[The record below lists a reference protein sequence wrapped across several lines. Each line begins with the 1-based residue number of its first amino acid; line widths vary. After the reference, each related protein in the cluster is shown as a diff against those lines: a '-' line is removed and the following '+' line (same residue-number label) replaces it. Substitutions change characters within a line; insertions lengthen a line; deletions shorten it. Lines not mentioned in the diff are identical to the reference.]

1 MVKLMKVSQI
11 KEEIQL
17 IAAKDQEARKL
28 EKTEEQL
35 IKRLKETYL
44 LQQMTLGEIKDLF
57 TENGTGNLSESQS
70 LF

>member
-1 MVKLMKVSQI
+1 MKVSQI